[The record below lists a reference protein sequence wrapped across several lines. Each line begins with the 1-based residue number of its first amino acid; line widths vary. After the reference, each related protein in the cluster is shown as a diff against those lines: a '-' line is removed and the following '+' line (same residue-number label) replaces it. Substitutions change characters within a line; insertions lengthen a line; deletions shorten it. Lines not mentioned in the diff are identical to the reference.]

1 MSTHEILELR
11 LVIKNSLLY
20 SLLTAIISALYL
32 ILAQIATV
40 FVSILIPKATLVVS
54 YTFVMFT
61 LLVIAPLRNKLQ
73 WFLDSYIFQDK
84 YNHQHVLNELFSI
97 IPYITEK
104 NKLIPSVLS
113 LIKKNLKSKE
123 IILILPKDTPPIY
136 VLSKAEGFSTISHS
150 PFTSKSALFNFL
162 SSNKNMEVI
171 NVNHAS
177 ITGKKIYTTIME
189 ELKLVDFM
197 HPSFILPLR
206 SEKLIGIL
214 LVGDKENGRFY
225 NDEEIEIIKVI
236 GRELTVCLE
245 RLNTLDEKSRKK
257 GENLK
262 KAADNHRI
270 SDLKNSLRV
279 MQDLQREFEKNAK
292 RQILK
297 DMVDKEIT
305 RLEDNI
311 KRLSGNRG
319 KKGK

>member
-1 MSTHEILELR
+1 
-11 LVIKNSLLY
+11 
-20 SLLTAIISALYL
+20 
-32 ILAQIATV
+32 
-40 FVSILIPKATLVVS
+40 
-54 YTFVMFT
+54 
-61 LLVIAPLRNKLQ
+61 
-73 WFLDSYIFQDK
+73 
-84 YNHQHVLNELFSI
+84 
-97 IPYITEK
+97 
-104 NKLIPSVLS
+104 
-113 LIKKNLKSKE
+113 
-123 IILILPKDTPPIY
+123 
-136 VLSKAEGFSTISHS
+136 
-150 PFTSKSALFNFL
+150 
-162 SSNKNMEVI
+162 
-171 NVNHAS
+171 
-177 ITGKKIYTTIME
+177 
-189 ELKLVDFM
+189 
-197 HPSFILPLR
+197 
-206 SEKLIGIL
+206 
-214 LVGDKENGRFY
+214 
-225 NDEEIEIIKVI
+225 VI